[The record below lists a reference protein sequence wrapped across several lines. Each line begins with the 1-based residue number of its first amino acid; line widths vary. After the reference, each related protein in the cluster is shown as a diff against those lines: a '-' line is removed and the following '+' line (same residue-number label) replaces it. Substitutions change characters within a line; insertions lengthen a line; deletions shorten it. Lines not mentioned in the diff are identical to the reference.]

1 MNKPYVKQGD
11 IVTIT
16 RFDFGKT
23 DFDSEKMTFMLFAKS
38 GDKNIKIDLV
48 DYSAMDQLLF
58 QADSYRLTDLIGR
71 KLIFVEEDT
80 EYNSKKL
87 GVYIVK

>member
-1 MNKPYVKQGD
+1 MNKPHIKQGD

-23 DFDSEKMTFMLFAKS
+23 DYNSKMTFMLFAKYD
-38 GDKNIKIDLV
+38 DKNIKIDLV

-71 KLIFVEEDT
+71 KLIFVEEVT
-80 EYNSKKL
+80 EFDSKRL